1 MTESTQLQTAE
12 NNNAGVVK
20 MEPPPPATSSSSSS
34 AASASVASVASVAA
48 AAAAHALS
56 SLSSLS
62 SSLSMA
68 ATGSALSPATP
79 PPSSLHHSSGS
90 GSAQGQHHN
99 QQHYALK
106 WNDFQTSILS
116 SFRHLRDEEDFVD
129 VTLACDERS
138 FTAHKVVLSACSPYF
153 RRLLK
158 ANPCEHP
165 IVILRDV
172 RSDDVENLLSFMY
185 NGEVNVS
192 HENLPDFLKTAHLL
206 QIRGLADVNNGG
218 YPYSKAL
225 SAALSNN
232 NNNNNSSSHSNNS
245 LNNNNNNI
253 NESSNQN
260 KIGNYLSAN
269 QTQSGS
275 HNSSNNSGSSNSS
288 SSNNN
293 SSTGN
298 SNNNSGSLTSSLNSP
313 FNAPQLPP
321 AAVSASSAAAAAA
334 AAASLTAAVAAAAA
348 ASSAPSG
355 PAGAAA
361 GGAASGTPAIQE
373 LKASS
378 AASPVRKS
386 NPNPSKANS
395 NHWDLGEMEGNRKSH
410 LTPPPQK
417 RIKSAD
423 LFRAQHGI
431 SPERLLIDRDFPV
444 AGQHPLTRNR
454 SGRDTSKDRERNL
467 ELRESLLG
475 QALESSN
482 GQQANQKHDL
492 GQSAGEDSNSSDT
505 EPSDRGDGQHDGT
518 LDGIDNQRSHSF
530 PNAFLGLQGIPGLL
544 PGPSGIGSDF
554 VSRRS
559 LEMRVRAT
567 DPRPCPKCGKIYRSA
582 HTLRTHLEDKHTVC
596 PGYRCVLCGTVAKSR
611 NSLHSHMSR
620 QHRGISTKDL
630 PVLPMPSA
638 FDPDLASRLLA
649 KAGVKISPAELRA
662 RASPTGGSGGSSG
675 GGGGGSG
682 SGNGG
687 QGKLDLSNASGGPL
701 DDAEDSDEDPEDLTT
716 GNGLYGMGGSSSD
729 LSRYHESLLSNF
741 GHASRMRNEAA
752 AAAAALGQ
760 QPKDLGVPMPNS
772 SAAGQS
778 LLDTYLQFIT
788 ENTFGMGMS
797 QEQAA
802 AAALRAKMAQLNAMG
817 HSLESLPPGLLPGQ
831 FDLSKLAAGNPAFG
845 QSGPGLTIEPIMRHD
860 QPGVGGL
867 SPNAHGPLALN
878 SGSGHRMGGHEEAA
892 EHEGLEM
899 RRDGSEPMDLGLDN
913 NQSGSNHEVAN
924 SDVEDNYSEDE
935 GVHNT

>member
-20 MEPPPPATSSSSSS
+20 MEPPPLATSTSTQHSTSQHTT
-34 AASASVASVASVAA
+34 
-48 AAAAHALS
+48 AHS
-56 SLSSLS
+56 HSTQQHSQHSL
-62 SSLSMA
+62 A
-68 ATGSALSPATP
+68 ATAAGGAGTALSPATP
-79 PPSSLHHSSGS
+79 PLLPPLG
-90 GSAQGQHHN
+90 HN
-99 QQHYALK
+99 SQQHYALK

-153 RRLLK
+153 RKLLK

-192 HENLPDFLKTAHLL
+192 HEQLPDFLKTAHLL
-206 QIRGLADVNNGG
+206 QIRGLADVNGG
-218 YPYSKAL
+218 YPYVKAL
-225 SAALSNN
+225 SAALSHNN
-232 NNNNNSSSHSNNS
+232 NNNNNAESSNHNKISNY
-245 LNNNNNNI
+245 LPTANNNN
-253 NESSNQN
+253 SC
-260 KIGNYLSAN
+260 
-269 QTQSGS
+269 
-275 HNSSNNSGSSNSS
+275 SS

-293 SSTGN
+293 SASNNNNNIN
-298 SNNNSGSLTSSLNSP
+298 SNNNHNNNNSHSHSQNSP
-313 FNAPQLPP
+313 FSTPQMP
-321 AAVSASSAAAAAA
+321 AAVPAATSAAAAAAA

-348 ASSAPSG
+348 ATASNLPRDGQRGELGSAAQSSGGSSNSSG
-355 PAGAAA
+355 P
-361 GGAASGTPAIQE
+361 PAIQE
-373 LKASS
+373 LKAS
-378 AASPVRKS
+378 AASPAS
-386 NPNPSKANS
+386 S
-395 NHWDLGEMEGNRKSH
+395 NHWDLSDMEGSRKSH

-431 SPERLLIDRDFPV
+431 SPERLLLDREFPV

-454 SGRDTSKDRERNL
+454 SRDTSKDRDRSL

-475 QALESSN
+475 QALEQNSN

-518 LDGIDNQRSHSF
+518 LDGMDNQRSHSF

-544 PGPSGIGSDF
+544 PGPSGLGGNDF
-554 VSRRS
+554 VSRRT

-662 RASPTGGSGGSSG
+662 RASPTGGSGSSG
-675 GGGGGSG
+675 GGGGGG
-682 SGNGG
+682 GNGG
-687 QGKLDLSNASGGPL
+687 NGSHKLDLSNASGGPL
-701 DDAEDSDEDPEDLTT
+701 DDGEDSDDDPEDLTT
-716 GNGLYGMGGSSSD
+716 GSMLYGVGGSASD

-741 GHASRMRNEAA
+741 GHANTTISRMRNEAA
-752 AAAAALGQ
+752 AAAAAAAMGQ
-760 QPKDLGVPMPNS
+760 QKDLGAAAGGVQLANS
-772 SAAGQS
+772 SSAGQS

-797 QEQAA
+797 QEHAA
-802 AAALRAKMAQLNAMG
+802 AAALHAAKMAQLNAMG
-817 HSLESLPPGLLPGQ
+817 HSLDKLPAGLLPAQ
-831 FDLSKLAAGNPAFG
+831 FDLSKLTGASAAGGYG
-845 QSGPGLTIEPIMRHD
+845 QGSGGLSIEPILRRD
-860 QPGVGGL
+860 QQQQQQQQQQQGGSL
-867 SPNAHGPLALN
+867 SPNANGALAAD
-878 SGSGHRMGGHEEAA
+878 EVDVDADADAEA
-892 EHEGLEM
+892 EI
-899 RRDGSEPMDLGLDN
+899 RRDGSEPMDLGLSLDN
-913 NQSGSNHEVAN
+913 NQSGSNNEAAN
-924 SDVEDNYSEDE
+924 SDAEDNYSEDE
-935 GVHNT
+935 GVHHT

>member
-20 MEPPPPATSSSSSS
+20 MEPPPLATSTHSHTH
-34 AASASVASVASVAA
+34 ALASTAA
-48 AAAAHALS
+48 AGAG
-56 SLSSLS
+56 
-62 SSLSMA
+62 
-68 ATGSALSPATP
+68 TALSPATP
-79 PPSSLHHSSGS
+79 PLPQQQQQS
-90 GSAQGQHHN
+90 QQ

-153 RRLLK
+153 RKLLK

-192 HENLPDFLKTAHLL
+192 HEQLPDFLKTAHLL
-206 QIRGLADVNNGG
+206 QIRGLADVNGG

-225 SAALSNN
+225 SAALSNSSNSNSSN
-232 NNNNNSSSHSNNS
+232 NNNNN
-245 LNNNNNNI
+245 NNN
-253 NESSNQN
+253 
-260 KIGNYLSAN
+260 AD
-269 QTQSGS
+269 
-275 HNSSNNSGSSNSS
+275 SSNNNKISNYLPTALNANSNSS
-288 SSNNN
+288 SASANN
-293 SSTGN
+293 SHSQNQSHSHSQNQNQSQSQSSTF
-298 SNNNSGSLTSSLNSP
+298 ST
-313 FNAPQLPP
+313 PQTP
-321 AAVSASSAAAAAA
+321 ATGSASSAVAA

-348 ASSAPSG
+348 SLPLSSGGSQG
-355 PAGAAA
+355 QAGQRES
-361 GGAASGTPAIQE
+361 GGAQSGSSSSGTPAIQE
-373 LKASS
+373 LKAS
-378 AASPVRKS
+378 AASPASS
-386 NPNPSKANS
+386 N
-395 NHWDLGEMEGNRKSH
+395 NHWDLSDMEGSRKSH

-454 SGRDTSKDRERNL
+454 SRDTSKDRDRSL

-475 QALESSN
+475 QALENSN

-505 EPSDRGDGQHDGT
+505 EPSDRGDGHHDGT
-518 LDGIDNQRSHSF
+518 LDGMDNQRSHSF

-544 PGPSGIGSDF
+544 PGPSGLGGNDF

-662 RASPTGGSGGSSG
+662 RASPTGGSGSSG
-675 GGGGGSG
+675 GA
-682 SGNGG
+682 GNGG
-687 QGKLDLSNASGGPL
+687 NGSQKLDLSNASGGPL
-701 DDAEDSDEDPEDLTT
+701 DDADDSDDDPEDLTT
-716 GNGLYGMGGSSSD
+716 GSVLYGNNAND

-741 GHASRMRNEAA
+741 GHANTTISRMRNEAA
-752 AAAAALGQ
+752 AAAAAAAAIGQ
-760 QPKDLGVPMPNS
+760 QKELNAAAGGS
-772 SAAGQS
+772 SSAGQS

-788 ENTFGMGMS
+788 ENTFGMGMT
-797 QEQAA
+797 QEHAA
-802 AAALRAKMAQLNAMG
+802 AAALHAAKMAQLNAMG
-817 HSLESLPPGLLPGQ
+817 HSLDKLPAGLLPAQ
-831 FDLSKLAAGNPAFG
+831 FDLSKLAGAAGAAASGFG
-845 QSGPGLTIEPIMRHD
+845 QGAGGLSIEPILRRD
-860 QPGVGGL
+860 QQQQQQQHASSLSPDANGALGL
-867 SPNAHGPLALN
+867 SSMAHMHGNLGA
-878 SGSGHRMGGHEEAA
+878 GAGGEPDEVDVDAEA
-892 EHEGLEM
+892 EI
-899 RRDGSEPMDLGLDN
+899 RRDGSEPMDLGLGLDNN
-913 NQSGSNHEVAN
+913 NQSGSNNEANN
-924 SDVEDNYSEDE
+924 SDAEENFSEDE
-935 GVHNT
+935 GVHHT